1 MRALIFTFGT
11 RGDVEPYAAL
21 AERLQREGHAV
32 TLSAPGAYRED
43 VERRG
48 IGFEPMGDAM
58 HTAMRA
64 LMADVRGPSEAMR
77 LARRM
82 TQAMRLS
89 LSDQW
94 SVAQKV
100 EPTIIVSHPKALA
113 GIHIAERLG
122 IPFVASL
129 PLPFLTPTRD
139 FPMPFLARRFPGP
152 INRLSYQF
160 NRFTAVAYGGMI
172 NQFRTRTLGMRRTSR
187 VSDYLHRDGERVPV
201 LYPFSSHV
209 VPRPADYPESAHIT
223 GYWFPE
229 KEKPAAE
236 WVPPTALRDFL
247 DAGPAI
253 YIGFGSMGFAKQ
265 SAARSEMVL
274 DAVRRAGVRAVVA
287 KGWGGLED
295 ISDSRIHVIDEAP
308 HDWLFPR
315 VSAVVHHGGAGTT
328 AAGLSA
334 GRPSMICPV
343 LGDQPFW
350 GSRVHELEAG
360 PLPLPL
366 RTATAATLSARIEQ
380 LTSTTR
386 YADQAASLAHSISLE
401 DGTGNAVRVLERID
415 IASESSWDQRHDP
428 SR

>member
-21 AERLQREGHAV
+21 AERLHREGHVV
-32 TLSAPGAYRED
+32 TLSAPGAYGDD

-48 IGFEPMGDAM
+48 VAFEPMGDAM
-58 HTAMRA
+58 QTAMRA
-64 LMADVRGPSEAMR
+64 LMADVRGPAEAAT

-82 TQAMRLS
+82 SQAMRLS

-94 SVAQKV
+94 AVAQKV

-113 GIHIAERLG
+113 GIHIAERLR

-139 FPMPFLARRFPGP
+139 FAIPFLARRFPGP
-152 INRLSYQF
+152 VNRLSYQF

-172 NQFRTRTLGMRRTSR
+172 NRFRTRTLGMRPASR
-187 VSDYLHRDGERVPV
+187 LSDYLHRDGERVSV
-201 LYPFSSHV
+201 LYPFSPHV
-209 VPRPADYPESAHIT
+209 VPRPVDYSDTAHIT
-223 GYWFPE
+223 GYWFSENE
-229 KEKPAAE
+229 KEE
-236 WVPPTALRDFL
+236 WTPPTALRQFL

-274 DAVRRAGVRAVVA
+274 DAVRRAGVRAIVA

-295 ISDSRIHVIDEAP
+295 ISDSRIRVIDEAP

-315 VSAVVHHGGAGTT
+315 VAAVVHHGGAGTT
-328 AAGLSA
+328 AAGLRA
-334 GRPSMICPV
+334 GRPTLICPV

-350 GSRVHELEAG
+350 GGRVHALEAG
-360 PLPLPL
+360 PPPLTL
-366 RTATAATLSARIEQ
+366 RKATAATLSASIEQ
-380 LTSTTR
+380 LVSTDR
-386 YADQAASLAHSISLE
+386 YADRAASLARGIALE
-401 DGTGNAVRVLERID
+401 DGPGVAVRVLERID
-415 IASESSWDQRHDP
+415 TASANNA
-428 SR
+428 

>member
-1 MRALIFTFGT
+1 MRALIFSFGT

-21 AERLQREGHAV
+21 AERLRREGHTA
-32 TLSAPGAYRED
+32 TLSAPGIYRED

-48 IGFEPMGDAM
+48 IAFEPMGDAM
-58 HTAMRA
+58 QTAMRA
-64 LMADVRGPSEAMR
+64 LMADVRGPAEAAT

-82 TQAMRLS
+82 SRAMRLS

-100 EPTIIVSHPKALA
+100 EPTVIVSHPKALA

-122 IPFVASL
+122 IPFAASL

-139 FPMPFLARRFPGP
+139 FAIPFLARRFPGP
-152 INRLSYQF
+152 VNRLSYQF

-172 NQFRTRTLGMRRTSR
+172 NQFRTRTLGLRRTSR
-187 VSDYLHRDGERVPV
+187 MSDYLHRDGERVPV
-201 LYPFSSHV
+201 LYPFSPHV
-209 VPRPADYPESAHIT
+209 VPPPADYPESAHIT

-229 KEKPAAE
+229 KESEE
-236 WVPPTALRDFL
+236 WTPPPALREFL

-253 YIGFGSMGFAKQ
+253 YIGFGSMGFAKH

-274 DAVRRAGVRAVVA
+274 DVVRRAGVRAVVA

-315 VSAVVHHGGAGTT
+315 VTAVVHHGGAGTT
-328 AAGLSA
+328 AAGLRA
-334 GRPSMICPV
+334 GRPSLICPV

-350 GSRVHELEAG
+350 GARVNELGAG
-360 PLPLPL
+360 PRPLPL
-366 RTATAATLSARIEQ
+366 RKATAATLSARIEQ
-380 LTSTTR
+380 LTSSTR
-386 YADQAASLAHSISLE
+386 YADQAAALADDISRE
-401 DGTGNAVRVLERID
+401 DGTAEAVRFLERID
-415 IASESSWDQRHDP
+415 NTPPNGTGSTA
-428 SR
+428 

>member
-21 AERLQREGHAV
+21 AERLQREGHDV
-32 TLSAPGAYRED
+32 TLSAPGAYGED

-48 IGFEPMGDAM
+48 VAFEPMGDAM
-58 HTAMRA
+58 QTATRA
-64 LMADVRGPSEAMR
+64 LMADVRGPAEAAT

-82 TQAMRLS
+82 TQAMRLA

-94 SVAQKV
+94 AVAQRV

-122 IPFVASL
+122 ITFVASL

-139 FPMPFLARRFPGP
+139 FAIPFLARRFPGP
-152 INRLSYQF
+152 VNRLSYQF

-172 NQFRTRTLGMRRTSR
+172 NRFRTRTLGMRRTSR
-187 VSDYLHRDGERVPV
+187 LSDYLHRRGDRVSV
-201 LYPFSSHV
+201 LYPFSPHV
-209 VPRPADYPESAHIT
+209 VPRPVDYPDSAHIT

-229 KEKPAAE
+229 KEE
-236 WVPPTALRDFL
+236 WTPPPALREFL
-247 DAGPAI
+247 DEGPAI
-253 YIGFGSMGFAKQ
+253 YIGFGSMGFAKR

-274 DAVRRAGVRAVVA
+274 DAVRRAGVRAIVA

-315 VSAVVHHGGAGTT
+315 VAAVVHHGGAGTT
-328 AAGLSA
+328 AAGLRA
-334 GRPSMICPV
+334 GKPTLICPV

-350 GSRVHELEAG
+350 GGRVHALEAG
-360 PLPLPL
+360 APPLPL
-366 RTATAATLSARIEQ
+366 RKATAATLSASIEQ
-380 LTSTTR
+380 LVSTDR
-386 YADQAASLAHSISLE
+386 YADRAASLAQGIALE
-401 DGTGNAVRVLERID
+401 DGTGVAVRVLERID
-415 IASESSWDQRHDP
+415 TASANNA
-428 SR
+428 